1 MWTRCNEL
9 GIKRENLWF
18 YFFAANR
25 SARFILQMFMLSL
38 PTGG

>member
-1 MWTRCNEL
+1 MRCNEL
-9 GIKRENLWF
+9 GIKRENLGF

-25 SARFILQMFMLSL
+25 SARFILQMLMLSL